1 MEILFLETR
10 ELSYFSS
17 AVFMEELKRAF
28 LNLGDNVQHF
38 IVRDINESEE
48 VLENVLKI
56 SHKKHFDFIFDINS
70 ILPLLYEDDKPYLDC
85 FDVPFVDYIVDHP
98 VHQAHVLGER
108 LENFNVICLD
118 KEHCDYIKKGYPY
131 IKNTMAMP
139 LAATTFMEKENIFD
153 NERKIDILF
162 PATYTPVSYFED
174 ILKNKSRS
182 YFDYAK
188 ECIETIKDGGSF
200 AVSDMQRQFYDVQD
214 RNKNLLPDISRY
226 IDKYIRESLRQMV
239 VEAVLGSGF
248 TLDVVGAR
256 WEMYEGRY
264 RRRLNIHKQTTYS
277 AIPEYMRL
285 SKAVLNVQPLF
296 KNAPH
301 DRIYNA
307 IANGAVAVTD
317 RVSGLS
323 PVYEAERDYLE
334 YNFVDLEEDF
344 ERIKNVIFDNNGIE
358 NIRYSAYQKAMQN
371 DTWINRCEKIKK
383 FVKNL
388 H

>member
-1 MEILFLETR
+1 
-10 ELSYFSS
+10 
-17 AVFMEELKRAF
+17 
-28 LNLGDNVQHF
+28 
-38 IVRDINESEE
+38 
-48 VLENVLKI
+48 
-56 SHKKHFDFIFDINS
+56 
-70 ILPLLYEDDKPYLDC
+70 
-85 FDVPFVDYIVDHP
+85 
-98 VHQAHVLGER
+98 
-108 LENFNVICLD
+108 
-118 KEHCDYIKKGYPY
+118 
-131 IKNTMAMP
+131 
-139 LAATTFMEKENIFD
+139 
-153 NERKIDILF
+153 
-162 PATYTPVSYFED
+162 
-174 ILKNKSRS
+174 
-182 YFDYAK
+182 
-188 ECIETIKDGGSF
+188 
-200 AVSDMQRQFYDVQD
+200 MQRQFYDVQD
-214 RNKNLLPDISRY
+214 CNKNLLPDISRY

-344 ERIKNVIFDNNGIE
+344 ERIKNVIFDNNVIE